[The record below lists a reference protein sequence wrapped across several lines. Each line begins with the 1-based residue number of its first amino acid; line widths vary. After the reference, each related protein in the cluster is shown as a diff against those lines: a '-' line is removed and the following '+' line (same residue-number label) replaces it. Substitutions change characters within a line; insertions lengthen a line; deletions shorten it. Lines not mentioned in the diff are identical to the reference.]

1 MELSTAIKLI
11 EQGVDKSTPRQTW
24 ADLGA
29 GAGLFSQALASIL
42 NSGSVIHAID
52 KAPVKKIKSPNASVE
67 IRTEQIDFVNT
78 SLNFDLFNGF
88 LMANSIHYVED
99 KFLLIERLKKK
110 MDAMGRIIIVEY
122 DMDVSNAWVPY
133 PIRFSK
139 LVTFFQECEFSFIKK
154 LHEVPSQYHKAMIY
168 SALIKF

>member
-11 EQGVDKSTPRQTW
+11 EQGIDTSTPRQIW

-29 GAGLFSQALASIL
+29 GEGLFSQALASIL
-42 NSGSVIHAID
+42 NSGSMIHSID
-52 KAPVKKIKSPNASVE
+52 KVPVKKIKSPNASVE
-67 IRTEQIDFVNT
+67 IRTEQIDFLND
-78 SLNFDLFNGF
+78 SLNFDALNGF

-110 MDAMGRIIIVEY
+110 MDASGRIIIVEY

-133 PIRFSK
+133 PLPFSK
-139 LVTFFQECEFSFIKK
+139 LVTLFQECGFSSVKK
-154 LHEVPSQYHKAMIY
+154 LQEVRSQYHKAMIY